1 MYLRSNSFLFYTF
14 SFFLFF
20 NSILR
25 FSLVT
30 LSKNPH
36 WFKLIDYAESHDALL
51 VVNDA
56 YQPLMPLMIAQ
67 AKQTSTSSSSKS
79 KSKSN
84 SSLDLTVEEK
94 TLIENSYNPSS
105 PTPSSSSS
113 SLSSSSYSFP
123 SSFVSSTVIYPA
135 KKKVL
140 KTKKNE
146 KFPLQNESEGKDKEP
161 LFLPSSSSSSVID
174 NLPQVDVHGR
184 MDGDS
189 HQNRGTA
196 HGGKESETFKR
207 NLEIFLESDKGQG
220 QGLPSNKRCG
230 TQLSELEEGEEG
242 ECE

>member
-67 AKQTSTSSSSKS
+67 AKQTSTSSKS
-79 KSKSN
+79 KSNSNSN

-196 HGGKESETFKR
+196 HGGKESETLKR

>member
-67 AKQTSTSSSSKS
+67 AKQTSTSS

-196 HGGKESETFKR
+196 HGGKESETLKR

>member
-1 MYLRSNSFLFYTF
+1 MRSNSFLFYTF

-67 AKQTSTSSSSKS
+67 AKQTSTSSKSKS
-79 KSKSN
+79 NSKSN

-135 KKKVL
+135 KRKVL

-146 KFPLQNESEGKDKEP
+146 KLPLQNESEGKDKEP

-196 HGGKESETFKR
+196 HGGKESETLKR